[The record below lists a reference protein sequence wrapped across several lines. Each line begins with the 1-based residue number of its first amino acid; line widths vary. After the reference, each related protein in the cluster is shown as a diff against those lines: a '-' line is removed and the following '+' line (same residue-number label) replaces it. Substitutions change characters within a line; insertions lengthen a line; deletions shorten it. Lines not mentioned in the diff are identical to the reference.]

1 MKQSKHT
8 RRAFNLV
15 AFAGVV
21 ALAGAGGIVAAQAQQ
36 KAVKLGITLPLTG
49 ADADDAGKIQHGF
62 QMAIDEAN
70 AKGGVARLQD
80 RGRDL

>member
-1 MKQSKHT
+1 MKQSKQT

-36 KAVKLGITLPLTG
+36 KG
-49 ADADDAGKIQHGF
+49 
-62 QMAIDEAN
+62 
-70 AKGGVARLQD
+70 
-80 RGRDL
+80 RGPWLRCVRSIIRSQ